1 MRRLYSL
8 GILLLVALV
17 VTVAVQPARSAP
29 TAAPRDSAFGTN
41 SHIASRY
48 PDPSSMDVP
57 AAKLEQLGIGWAR
70 EDFQMSRIL
79 ENNSEDW
86 NWEFHDN
93 MVDELT
99 SRGISIVGILGGPTP
114 TWANSQGGFYPPSP
128 EDFAAF
134 CSGVVSRYKGRV
146 NYWEIWNEPAD
157 QDGRHWSPAPDPAA
171 YTALLKQAYS
181 AIKAADPNAQV
192 LIGGD
197 VTPQPSM
204 GFLQAV
210 ADNGGWNSFDIISI
224 HPYVDG
230 QGVNPSGS
238 PETGKIAANG
248 YNQVK
253 GLAEKLGYKPIW
265 VTEFGWSTGGPGS
278 RAVFNQQDQA
288 NFLVRGAVMLRAEG
302 AERVLSYNFKDE
314 DDKQYGFFPMGSGN
328 DDYSNP
334 KTAYT
339 AFQTMNE
346 QLAGTTPG
354 GQITLGSEEVLIDFG
369 STGTWQRGDQPY
381 GTFDSGT
388 LSYNFPDPSS
398 PSFVIFETGSPQTLP
413 AGVSQIAVKVDGDG
427 SSHALNLWFR
437 DAQGRIQFR
446 LGRVGG
452 NDNTLMIPINQ
463 PGENLDNLG
472 TTRMIQFPAD
482 LIGVAL
488 EQDPT
493 SPQNGTIQL
502 RSISSVAGPESYG
515 ARFRKGGETIDVLWA
530 AQPAT
535 VPIWTN
541 SAQAT
546 VYDSWGDSRQVT
558 SSGGKFDLTLGP
570 DPVYLHHQ
578 PGQPQTQPT
587 TPPAQPTPQ
596 PTTQPTQPTT
606 PPSQPTTPPSQPVPS
621 GERCFDET
629 GYCISGNIRAYWER
643 NGGLAVFGF
652 PISAQSTET
661 IEDWT
666 GPVQW
671 FERDRLE
678 DHGNDGVMAGR
689 LGAAVLDMRG
699 TPWESYEQV
708 SSAPVGCRFFEATGH
723 SLCEPF
729 LSYWQSNGGVE
740 RFGYPITEPIEE
752 TIEGWTGTVQWF
764 ERRRMEHHPENE
776 PPYDILL
783 GLLGNEVS
791 GN

>member
-1 MRRLYSL
+1 
-8 GILLLVALV
+8 
-17 VTVAVQPARSAP
+17 
-29 TAAPRDSAFGTN
+29 
-41 SHIASRY
+41 
-48 PDPSSMDVP
+48 MDVP
-57 AAKLEQLGIGWAR
+57 AAKLEQLGVGWAR

-79 ENNSEDW
+79 ETSSEDW

-128 EDFAAF
+128 EDFATF

-157 QDGRHWSPAPDPAA
+157 RDGRHWSPAPDPAA
-171 YTALLKQAYS
+171 YTALLKQAYR

-230 QGVNPSGS
+230 QGENPSGS

-278 RAVFNQQDQA
+278 RAVFNQQQQA
-288 NFLVRGAVMLRAEG
+288 SFLVRGAVLLRAEG
-302 AERVLSYNFKDE
+302 AERVMNYNFKDE
-314 DDKQYGFFPMGSGN
+314 DNKQYGFFPMGSGKA
-328 DDYSNP
+328 DYSNP
-334 KTAYT
+334 KAAYT
-339 AFQTMNE
+339 AFKTMNE
-346 QLAGTTPG
+346 QLAGTTPA

-369 STGTWQRGDQPY
+369 STGSWRRGDQPY
-381 GTFDSGT
+381 GTFESGT

-413 AGVSQIAVKVDGDG
+413 AGVSQIAVKLDGDG
-427 SSHALNLWFR
+427 SSHSLNLWFR

-452 NDNTLMIPINQ
+452 SDNTLMIPINQ

-472 TTRMIQFPAD
+472 TMRMIQFPAD

-488 EQDPT
+488 EQDRT
-493 SPQNGTIQL
+493 SPQNGTL
-502 RSISSVAGPESYG
+502 RLKSISSVAGPESYG

-530 AQPAT
+530 TNPAT

-558 SSGGKFDLTLGP
+558 ASGGKFDLTLGP
-570 DPVYLHHQ
+570 DPVYLHHE

-587 TPPAQPTPQ
+587 TPPAQPTTQ
-596 PTTQPTQPTT
+596 PTTPPTQPTT
-606 PPSQPTTPPSQPVPS
+606 PPTQPTPPPIRPTPPPIRPTPMPPTGGDECFDATGYCISERIRQYWHQNGGLPVFGYPISPQHKATIEGQIYEVQWFERNRLELHPENAAPYDVLLGRLSEDLLYAQGRVWQDNPKSQPQS
-621 GERCFDET
+621 GCRYFDET
-629 GYCISGNIRAYWER
+629 GYNVCGEILAAWRA
-643 NGGLAVFGF
+643 NGLELDGSPGFTEDENMALFGLPLGD
-652 PISAQSTET
+652 AQMET
-661 IEDWT
+661 IE
-666 GPVQW
+666 GQQYLVQW
-671 FERDRLE
+671 FER
-678 DHGNDGVMAGR
+678 A
-689 LGAAVLDMRG
+689 
-699 TPWESYEQV
+699 
-708 SSAPVGCRFFEATGH
+708 RFE
-723 SLCEPF
+723 
-729 LSYWQSNGGVE
+729 V
-740 RFGYPITEPIEE
+740 
-752 TIEGWTGTVQWF
+752 
-764 ERRRMEHHPENE
+764 HPENA
-776 PPYDILL
+776 PPHNVLL
-783 GLLGNEVS
+783 GLLGNEAF
-791 GN
+791 GQ